1 MRRRNETKDETVPK
15 ERNNRKG
22 RKGEQWKEQRAP
34 KTKKK
39 RKTTKRNQEKNLPS
53 FNSGVG
59 RQLC

>member
-39 RKTTKRNQEKNLPS
+39 EKQQREIKKRTYLALT
-53 FNSGVG
+53 
-59 RQLC
+59 RA